1 MNILNLH
8 DISKNLLIIIH
19 LLFMPLTLAHAN
31 STNPPENPFVRIE
44 IGQHTALINKLS
56 LDIKGNFVA
65 TASDDK
71 TVRLWSLSDGT
82 LLDTLRVPI
91 DSGLEGA
98 LYAVAISPD
107 GRSLVTAGYT
117 GRSWDDTACIYLFD
131 LEKKTLKAR
140 LASLPA
146 FIHHIAYS
154 PDGKVIVAALGGKS
168 GIRIWNSTNGKILS
182 KDDDYND
189 VATFLDFD
197 SNGRLA
203 VVSFDGFIRLYDSTF
218 NRIKKVRLLGGRK
231 ANSVAFS
238 PDGKLLAVGYD
249 EETPKVDV
257 LNAVDL
263 SHLYSPKVSGL
274 KGSLGSV
281 AWIDDNKQISLVAA
295 GNVFNS
301 HKDYIIRSWD
311 KAGNGI
317 VKDIPVSRDTI
328 MNLKSLPGGGLLFAS
343 ADPAWGLIDP
353 SGKTSFVNRGLL
365 NDFRNVFDGRFAMSS
380 DGLIIEFGTQR
391 GGLRPFRFDV
401 KQQELASELIPGSS
415 LFGPVTNL
423 KAIPI
428 KDWRNNPSPKLSG
441 KSLTLDKGENSL
453 SLAIAPDGASFLIGG
468 DYFLHLFD
476 ESGVEIKS
484 QAIPGA
490 AWGVNIARNGKV
502 AIAALG
508 DGSVR
513 WYSLVKG
520 SELEEI
526 AALFALA
533 DGNTWVSWT
542 PEGFFSHSNN
552 GGEKLIGYH
561 FNHGKSKP
569 PEFIS
574 IEQTYQTYYSPRLV
588 SLKIQ
593 GDPTGEVDQRMK
605 DFGNVSTALTKKPVP
620 KIDWVEYCI
629 TQKDSG
635 NNCHPITTDVV
646 TRDYKR
652 TNKDKAGDTGQ
663 TLSFVSDIPPGTSAI
678 KLHFKI
684 TDRGGGI
691 GGIDVLQNEKIAGTT
706 RDYRRSGASSPVV
719 IDGVSEREIS
729 LQTGENTVRLKAFD
743 GENGNYEVSSL
754 IGFRVAAQ
762 TRAADQAANHVD
774 EKPKPRLF
782 VIAAGIDEY
791 PGDYRLGF
799 PVKDADAF
807 RNAIKN
813 HLSSVYKEEGGFY
826 DYFLKDK
833 EVTIQNLRDVF
844 EKVAAKNL
852 RSDDSIVI
860 YLAGHGGQND
870 RHDYLF
876 NTSESLNCLPDKK
889 ILTDEEYRRCNEQ
902 LDKLSIGQTTILDDM
917 SIVNK
922 AGRILLLL
930 DTCHSGAGVS
940 GIIDRSISTQ
950 DPSKDVDGQ
959 REGVNK
965 IGHSLGDEILVLS
978 AASASE
984 TSLDAYQG
992 EIVSEFKKQHGV
1004 FSVAVLLG
1012 LEGKGLDPD
1021 GNRITYTKSSVNAV
1035 KFGIH
1040 VSETLE
1046 VLANEGKHA
1055 QKADFKHTGRNLNND
1070 QFTLTD
1076 VAKK

>member
-1 MNILNLH
+1 
-8 DISKNLLIIIH
+8 
-19 LLFMPLTLAHAN
+19 MPLTLAHAN

-263 SHLYSPKVSGL
+263 SYLYSPKVSGL

-281 AWIDDNKQISLVAA
+281 AWIDNNKQISLVAA

-343 ADPAWGLIDP
+343 ADPAWGLIDS

-365 NDFRNVFDGRFAMSS
+365 NDFRNVIDGRFAMSS

-391 GGLRPFRFDV
+391 GGLRSFRFDV

-588 SLKIQ
+588 SLKLQ
-593 GDPTGEVDQRMK
+593 GDPTGEVAQRMK

-629 TQKDSG
+629 TQNDSV

-663 TLSFVSDIPPGTSAI
+663 TLSFVSDLPPGTSAI

-719 IDGVSEREIS
+719 TDGVSEREIS

-782 VIAAGIDEY
+782 VISAGINEY
-791 PGDYRLGF
+791 EHGRLSY
-799 PVKDADAF
+799 PVSDAQSFILELKD
-807 RNAIKN
+807 NP
-813 HLSSVYKEEGGFY
+813 SSVYSGGVI
-826 DYFLKDK
+826 DEFLKD
-833 EVTIQNLRDVF
+833 
-844 EKVAAKNL
+844 EKVTVPFISAAFDHIAA
-852 RSDDSIVI
+852 RHPVTEDRIVI
-860 YLAGHGGQND
+860 YLSGHGIYDTKEGGYVFITYDAD
-870 RHDYLF
+870 R
-876 NTSESLNCLPDKK
+876 LNSSSSK
-889 ILTDEEYRRCNEQ
+889 
-902 LDKLSIGQTTILDDM
+902 KLSELGLGQTSLLQNISKVSGAGSIL
-917 SIVNK
+917 I
-922 AGRILLLL
+922 LL
-930 DTCHSGAGVS
+930 DTCHSGAGV
-940 GIIDRSISTQ
+940 RSLINQ
-950 DPSKDVDGQ
+950 DPSINTDGQ
-959 REGVNK
+959 VEGIKK
-965 IGHSLGDEILVLS
+965 INHDLGDKILVLS
-978 AASASE
+978 AAGGDEKAA
-984 TSLDAYQG
+984 DVYKG
-992 EIVSEFKKQHGV
+992 KKVSEYSDKHGI
-1004 FSVAVLLG
+1004 FAVAVL
-1012 LEGKGLDPD
+1012 KGLKGGD
-1021 GNRITYTKSSVNAV
+1021 GRIADDKGNVDAIDLGRY
-1035 KFGIH
+1035 
-1040 VSETLE
+1040 VSRNILKILVDENNDILIKQGGRP
-1046 VLANEGKHA
+1046 NP
-1055 QKADFKHTGRNLNND
+1055 QKADFKGNKSVD
-1070 QFTLTD
+1070 SDFMFFLTNTN
-1076 VAKK
+1076 KQ